1 MITNISFKD
10 EFGDLFTQKLKWIKV
25 MPSSRKN
32 NISKIDIHNPDE
44 ESKSNKII
52 ELFPNIKFVK
62 TNLHANRLITNYIT
76 NYDLIIIN
84 DFTKEFNK
92 DFFIKKVK
100 LLSKNGKM
108 WIFCDGLEIFN
119 KLLKELEDEFEVP
132 LKRFLDKNVIVDNEF
147 ENLSVKYFKTNIYYL
162 YSIHTE
168 LLNFIFTKNYIPL
181 EKKTS
186 IKSYLLKNFTDY
198 TKISF
203 SVYIVG

>member
-1 MITNISFKD
+1 MITNINFKD
-10 EFGDLFTQKLKWIKV
+10 ESGDLFTQKLKWIQV

-32 NISKIDIHNPDE
+32 NIYKIDIHNPDE

-100 LLSKNGKM
+100 SLSENGKM

-132 LKRFLDKNVIVDNEF
+132 LKKFVDKNLIVDNEF
-147 ENLSVKYFKTNIYYL
+147 DNLFVKYFKTNIDYL

-181 EKKTS
+181 EKKTL

>member
-1 MITNISFKD
+1 MLSNINFHN
-10 EFGDLFTQKLKWIKV
+10 EVGDLFIQKFKWIEI
-25 MPSSRKN
+25 MPSSRKK
-32 NISKIDIHNPDE
+32 NIKKLDIHNPDE
-44 ESKSNKII
+44 EEKSNKII

-62 TNLHANRLITNYIT
+62 TNLHANKLITNYIT

-84 DFTKEFNK
+84 NFTNEFNK

-100 LLSKNGKM
+100 SLSDIGKM
-108 WIFCDGLEIFN
+108 WIFCDGLGIFN
-119 KLLKELEDEFEVP
+119 KLLKELEDEFTIP
-132 LKRFLDKNVIVDNEF
+132 LKKFLDKNTIVENEF
-147 ENLSVKYFKTNIYYL
+147 NKLSVKYFKTNIDYL

-181 EKKTS
+181 EKKTL